1 MAQYKFARPKT
12 TVKQI
17 LKEAGDQA
25 MFPVVDE
32 NNVFQGSILKKDLDN
47 KPDNK
52 TAGEILKEV
61 LSGEEDVRRRVYVPG
76 PTPLKDALSIMIN
89 AGLPFIPV
97 VDNNLRYK
105 GTIALNL

>member
-52 TAGEILKEV
+52 TAGK
-61 LSGEEDVRRRVYVPG
+61 
-76 PTPLKDALSIMIN
+76 N
-89 AGLPFIPV
+89 
-97 VDNNLRYK
+97 
-105 GTIALNL
+105 

>member
-17 LKEAGDQA
+17 LKESGDQA

-52 TAGEILKEV
+52 TAGEILKGG
-61 LSGEEDVRRRVYVPG
+61 SVRGGRCETSRLCPWPDSLERRLEYH
-76 PTPLKDALSIMIN
+76 D
-89 AGLPFIPV
+89 
-97 VDNNLRYK
+97 
-105 GTIALNL
+105 